1 MLCHDCN
8 HRPCKALIYKEGLQA
23 EFRLLSSSMTPSHKR
38 NHLYRKYVVG
48 EHGTLGRHVRVRI
61 PECVVNFIRSLCP
74 EPSGV
79 YTGHR
84 DISED
89 GEEDGEELGND
100 ESFEAVLPEHH
111 LGVVNYAEGARVKV
125 CVTFENRVYPISNV
139 RMFIQECSVPGWV
152 VTFVGEEYTNATIIC
167 STEAT
172 FHEVFY
178 YCVDKVA
185 EVTDVTYEK
194 VFD

>member
-1 MLCHDCN
+1 MYDSNPNNQHEQQRRRCRH
-8 HRPCKALIYKEGLQA
+8 E
-23 EFRLLSSSMTPSHKR
+23 
-38 NHLYRKYVVG
+38 HLEAHQYG
-48 EHGTLGRHVRVRI
+48 AG
-61 PECVVNFIRSLCP
+61 C
-74 EPSGV
+74 
-79 YTGHR
+79 
-84 DISED
+84 ED

-111 LGVVNYAEGARVKV
+111 LGVVNYAEGTRVKE

-139 RMFIQECSVPGWV
+139 RMFVQECSVPGWV